1 MKSNDIDTIYL
12 YIYLW
17 FYMLRI
23 CVFVLKMNIYH
34 LHQNTNLKKKT
45 KTNIENPC
53 TIALHTNCSNEPHH
67 VSKYKK
73 KTKIQNKLKTE
84 IVRTKRKRKD
94 RRNEDHFIRGL
105 VSCQTSWISC
115 KSNCP
120 QTVWPNDKMKPWQNS
135 AGLTPFFSFEFF
147 YCIHIHS

>member
-1 MKSNDIDTIYL
+1 MILTPFICIYICDFTCCEYVYL
-12 YIYLW
+12 YWKWIYITCTKIQIW
-17 FYMLRI
+17 
-23 CVFVLKMNIYH
+23 
-34 LHQNTNLKKKT
+34 KKKT

-147 YCIHIHS
+147 FFYCIHIHS